1 MENLETT
8 YLGLKLRNP
17 LIAGSCG
24 LTNSISNIKELA
36 KKGVGAIVI
45 KSLFEEQIQAEAEKV
60 IKNNTQ
66 AESNR
71 TTYLKQSSTN
81 EYMIMMKL
89 IHISMILPNE
99 ILLENTC
106 IS

>member
-24 LTNSISNIKELA
+24 LTNSVSNIKELA

-45 KSLFEEQIQAEAEKV
+45 KSLFEEQIHVEAEKV
-60 IKNNTQ
+60 IKDDTDG
-66 AESNR
+66 R
-71 TTYLKQSSTN
+71 KYLQPCS
-81 EYMIMMKL
+81 
-89 IHISMILPNE
+89 
-99 ILLENTC
+99 
-106 IS
+106 

>member
-45 KSLFEEQIQAEAEKV
+45 KSLFEEQIHAETEKV
-60 IKNNTQ
+60 IKNNT
-66 AESNR
+66 
-71 TTYLKQSSTN
+71 TGGKQ
-81 EYMIMMKL
+81 L
-89 IHISMILPNE
+89 
-99 ILLENTC
+99 
-106 IS
+106 

>member
-36 KKGVGAIVI
+36 KKGVGSVVI
-45 KSLFEEQIQAEAEKV
+45 KSLFEEQIHLETEKV
-60 IKNNTQ
+60 IKHDQ
-66 AESNR
+66 EGV
-71 TTYLKQSSTN
+71 
-81 EYMIMMKL
+81 
-89 IHISMILPNE
+89 
-99 ILLENTC
+99 
-106 IS
+106 